1 MACGPSPA
9 RGVLKGTGTFP
20 ESHRIPA
27 YEASRRKMIM
37 FFLDCIK
44 QAILE
49 LAKHL
54 IELTG

>member
-1 MACGPSPA
+1 MDCGPSPA

-44 QAILE
+44 
-49 LAKHL
+49 
-54 IELTG
+54 